1 MRALKNL
8 QNNFE
13 YHRLNKSTTF
23 YWFWSFK
30 QNSIEITCKN
40 FKKSG
45 RSQLYFSGTYKSR
58 AVSVSFIL
66 IIFDLDYYVRV
77 SYVAQLCAGGF
88 SIIIFGFWSLQIQH
102 PLIGIKTFA
111 IIAAAVFVAL
121 IPTFKSTKYALF
133 QPTSSSS

>member
-1 MRALKNL
+1 MLKRHL
-8 QNNFE
+8 A
-13 YHRLNKSTTF
+13 KSFTIDF
-23 YWFWSFK
+23 LYAKNEKFK
-30 QNSIEITCKN
+30 
-40 FKKSG
+40 
-45 RSQLYFSGTYKSR
+45 R
-58 AVSVSFIL
+58 
-66 IIFDLDYYVRV
+66 FDLDYYDRV